1 MYVKRQGIKELKIY
15 TNKGLIFIPY
25 KEFSI
30 NKTNKDKPVEK

>member
-1 MYVKRQGIKELKIY
+1 MYVKKQGIEGLKIY
-15 TNKGLIFIPY
+15 ASKRLIFIPY